1 MKRYI
6 NLIITIILFLGLMVL
21 LFYFL
26 LRSDGSY
33 VTYVKLQVNPSFVIG
48 INEKKNVVFYNS
60 LNTDGNKFN
69 LSMFEGKSLDTA
81 TKVFIS
87 KLGNASTDKD
97 EINLTV
103 MTKNNTLKEEI
114 IGIMKKAINDYDK
127 NYNIISHEA
136 SHEELERYSN
146 EVIYNI
152 NASMN
157 NDKLIEIGEDIHSKV
172 DEYIQKQINNLKL
185 NKLSNE
191 DKNNLL
197 KEKEE
202 NNYFNEYNIL
212 SNNDDYSIIEG
223 SNYQVHFDYND
234 DGYTYDIVLNLVI
247 ETKIIDKKT
256 IVEDYSYTYEKE
268 DELGKITSL
277 KTYFYTF

>member
-114 IGIMKKAINDYDK
+114 VGIMKKAINDYDK

-152 NASMN
+152 NASMD
-157 NDKLIEIGEDIHSKV
+157 NDKLVEIGEDIHSKV

-212 SNNDDYSIIEG
+212 SNSDDYSIIEG